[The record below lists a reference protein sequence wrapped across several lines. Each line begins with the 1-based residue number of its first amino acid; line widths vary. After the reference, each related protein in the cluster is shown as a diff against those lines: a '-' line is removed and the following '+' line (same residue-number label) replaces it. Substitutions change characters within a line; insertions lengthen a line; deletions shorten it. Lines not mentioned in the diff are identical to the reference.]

1 VGLDLPADL
10 LLTVMLAAMRAGAFL
25 AIAPPFSNK
34 SIPAPVKALLSVAI
48 ALPAVALPDARP
60 PAMET
65 ADVVSAMVLQLVVGA
80 ALGFLCLLIFTA
92 VQAAGD
98 LVDLFGGF
106 SLSFA
111 FDPLMQ
117 QGNAVFGKAF
127 QMIATTLLMVSGG
140 YLLVL
145 HGFLR
150 SYQAVPLDGG
160 LDLATLSRVLT
171 GGLGQMMLSALQIA
185 APLLAILFLAD
196 VALGL
201 LTRIAP
207 ALNAFSLGFP
217 LKIMLTLVLVGT
229 TISALPQV
237 VQRLTETVG
246 ATLVRVVAG

>member
-1 VGLDLPADL
+1 MPIDLPATTL
-10 LLTVMLAAMRAGAFL
+10 LAILLAAMRAGAWL
-25 AIAPPFSNK
+25 AIAPPFNNK
-34 SIPAPVKALLSVAI
+34 AIPVPAKALLSVA
-48 ALPAVALPDARP
+48 VALPVVAGHGLTV
-60 PAMET
+60 PALDT
-65 ADVVSAMVLQLVVGA
+65 ASVVSAMVLQLLVGA

-98 LVDLFGGF
+98 LIDVFGGF
-106 SLSFA
+106 SLAFA

-127 QMIATTLLMVSGG
+127 QMLATTLLMASGA
-140 YLLVL
+140 YLVVL

-150 SYQAVPLDGG
+150 SYDAVPLDAG

-171 GGLGQMMLSALQIA
+171 SGLGQMMLAALQIA

-201 LTRIAP
+201 LTRVAP

-217 LKIMLTLVLVGT
+217 FKILLTLVLVGT
-229 TISALPQV
+229 TIAALPEV
-237 VQRLTETVG
+237 VSHLADTAG
-246 ATLVRVVAG
+246 ATMVRVLTG

>member
-1 VGLDLPADL
+1 MGLDLPAEL
-10 LLTVMLAAMRAGAFL
+10 MLTVLLGAMRAGAFL
-25 AIAPPFSNK
+25 AIAPPFNNK
-34 SIPAPVKALLSVAI
+34 SIPVPVKAMLSVAI
-48 ALPAVALPDARP
+48 ALPVVAMKGSRP

-65 ADVVSAMVLQLVVGA
+65 ADVVSGMVLQLVVGA
-80 ALGFLCLLIFTA
+80 SLGFLCLLIFTA

-160 LDLATLSRVLT
+160 LDLATLSKVMT
-171 GGLGQMMLSALQIA
+171 TGLGQMMLSALQIA

-201 LTRIAP
+201 LTRVAP

-217 LKIMLTLVLVGT
+217 FKILLTLTLVGT
-229 TISALPQV
+229 TIAALPQV
-237 VQRLTETVG
+237 TQRLAETVG
-246 ATLVRVVAG
+246 ATLVRVVGG